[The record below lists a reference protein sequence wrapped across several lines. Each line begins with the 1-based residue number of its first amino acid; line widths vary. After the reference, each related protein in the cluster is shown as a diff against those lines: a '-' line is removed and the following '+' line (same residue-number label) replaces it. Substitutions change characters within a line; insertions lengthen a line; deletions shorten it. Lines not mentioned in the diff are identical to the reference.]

1 MLNRAKFSL
10 NRLFPHR
17 RFPLTAGQW
26 LLTAALA
33 LILAAALAGCAPRE
47 TSYRIGA
54 VHPLT
59 GNGAG
64 YGLPVE
70 RVIRR
75 AVQDINQQWAADNR
89 HLELIVADGKCN
101 SADALAAAQRLVED
115 SGVKI
120 IYGGSCSDETLGI
133 APYAEA
139 NQVLQLTPLSTS
151 SAVSQAGD
159 YVFRNIPGNAAAVR
173 ATVDAL
179 PPGEFR
185 RLALFSNDTAY
196 ARDLREWFLQLLTAG
211 GGEIVA
217 DELVPSGEGDY
228 SAAAGRIAAAN
239 PDLVVV
245 LPQTFA
251 DIGYLLQPLRA
262 AGYAGPGASNL
273 VAGAHAALA
282 EYGDLLEGFYVPSL
296 IFKTQGQPEF
306 AALQADTDCDL
317 DHYCAIAY
325 DGVLLI
331 AELLLEC
338 GDQDTACMRDFLY
351 GTQDWEG
358 QYYGVIGFDRNGDV
372 GGSFQMNRVTAGEL
386 TPLDG

>member
-1 MLNRAKFSL
+1 MLNQAKLSL

-17 RFPLTAGQW
+17 LYSLTAGQW

-101 SADALAAAQRLVED
+101 SADALQAAQRLVED

-179 PPGEFR
+179 PPGEFPPLCPVQQR
-185 RLALFSNDTAY
+185 HRLRPGF
-196 ARDLREWFLQLLTAG
+196 AG
-211 GGEIVA
+211 V
-217 DELVPSGEGDY
+217 VF
-228 SAAAGRIAAAN
+228 AAA
-239 PDLVVV
+239 
-245 LPQTFA
+245 
-251 DIGYLLQPLRA
+251 
-262 AGYAGPGASNL
+262 
-273 VAGAHAALA
+273 
-282 EYGDLLEGFYVPSL
+282 
-296 IFKTQGQPEF
+296 
-306 AALQADTDCDL
+306 
-317 DHYCAIAY
+317 
-325 DGVLLI
+325 
-331 AELLLEC
+331 
-338 GDQDTACMRDFLY
+338 
-351 GTQDWEG
+351 
-358 QYYGVIGFDRNGDV
+358 DRRRRR
-372 GGSFQMNRVTAGEL
+372 NRRR
-386 TPLDG
+386 